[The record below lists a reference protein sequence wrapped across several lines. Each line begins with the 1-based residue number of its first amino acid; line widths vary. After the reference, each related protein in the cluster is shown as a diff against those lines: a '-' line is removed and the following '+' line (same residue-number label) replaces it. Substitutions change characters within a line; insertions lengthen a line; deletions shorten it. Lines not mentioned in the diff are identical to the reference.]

1 MQDNGQPSRL
11 ILVFPRGRCRS
22 AAGKPWDKDKA
33 EAPRLGSGPA
43 GDASG
48 TASGK
53 RAPPRTPP
61 PQYPR
66 AVQTGR
72 GCSPPDSGVGLGPR
86 RHVPE
91 SPRLWEG
98 SGPWPKSV
106 AGRRSPESPSLT
118 AASSPRPQQPTK
130 TPLPGDRHALPAG
143 RGLLVPPAHQESLT
157 RPESPRRCRPRRQ
170 ALRPRSEHRHRLSP
184 QRNHGYLSRAPGP
197 GSTSFRN
204 RLFRPL
210 PWPPPTA
217 LSLLNRRSRLS
228 TPSQRA
234 YPAQPAQTRAPA
246 PSIGRSHL
254 CPVLCACVVFRPPAG
269 KEERNAL
276 GIPGPGILGI
286 GQGLEPTP
294 QGQELGLLSLLHRR
308 QRWHGR

>member
-66 AVQTGR
+66 AVPTGR

-184 QRNHGYLSRAPGP
+184 QRNHGDFL
-197 GSTSFRN
+197 
-204 RLFRPL
+204 
-210 PWPPPTA
+210 
-217 LSLLNRRSRLS
+217 
-228 TPSQRA
+228 
-234 YPAQPAQTRAPA
+234 
-246 PSIGRSHL
+246 
-254 CPVLCACVVFRPPAG
+254 AG
-269 KEERNAL
+269 VKS
-276 GIPGPGILGI
+276 G
-286 GQGLEPTP
+286 
-294 QGQELGLLSLLHRR
+294 
-308 QRWHGR
+308 